1 MMARLKER
9 AQQEPESSVGRIIDE
24 EALRDPE
31 ASYEIPATGAS
42 RAMKRARGATQPA
55 IPRTLEDMTEEMSQ
69 VGREELR
76 STSVGSQFFLD
87 EPIRG
92 ADGETLAEGFVSQRM
107 VAHLRRHPAEAS
119 QLLMDATFKTLPR
132 RPEGVHQFF
141 SVHVLYVDV
150 AVPVAFFLMKRRTED
165 SYRRVLSHM
174 RENFLNWNFMTITT
188 DFEVGQV
195 NAIRAVFPEARH
207 IGCWFHFCQA
217 IWRYVVA
224 EGLTAS
230 IRADFEVKK
239 VVKMFMALLHLPPH
253 PGPPHDDRVPP
264 YGIAD
269 GLNAISN
276 YIDEGNLD
284 RRLQNAVAY
293 VRRYWVGVIGVES
306 LSTFQAPRRTNNY
319 LESFHSRMLAAF
331 GVNLDIWSFIIE

>member
-1 MMARLKER
+1 M
-9 AQQEPESSVGRIIDE
+9 
-24 EALRDPE
+24 
-31 ASYEIPATGAS
+31 
-42 RAMKRARGATQPA
+42 
-55 IPRTLEDMTEEMSQ
+55 
-69 VGREELR
+69 
-76 STSVGSQFFLD
+76 
-87 EPIRG
+87 
-92 ADGETLAEGFVSQRM
+92 VS
-107 VAHLRRHPAEAS
+107 
-119 QLLMDATFKTLPR
+119 
-132 RPEGVHQFF
+132 
-141 SVHVLYVDV
+141 
-150 AVPVAFFLMKRRTED
+150 AVPVAFFLMKRKTED

-174 RENFLNWNFMTITT
+174 RENFLNWNFTTITT
-188 DFEVGQV
+188 DYEVGLV

-224 EGLTAS
+224 EGLTAL

-239 VVKMFMALLHLPPH
+239 VVKMLMALPHLPPH

-306 LSTFQAPRRTNNY
+306 LSTFQAPRRTNNH

-331 GVNLDIWSFIIE
+331 GVNLDIWSFLRRLRTIEAKAFGSLQRADRGNRERMRDRSGPENNSDIIRSGLRRLVRQEVTLINFLALLAHCVDNIVDMGLQENDIDNEYKPAPLPSMQSNEYAIHTGMVPVAVISVVAFFIFIHFLAHS